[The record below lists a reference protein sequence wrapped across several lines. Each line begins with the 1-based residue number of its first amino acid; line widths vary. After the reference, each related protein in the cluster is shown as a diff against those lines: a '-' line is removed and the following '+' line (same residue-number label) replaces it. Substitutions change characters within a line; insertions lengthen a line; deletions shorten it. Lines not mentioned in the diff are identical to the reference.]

1 VVARDDDGGALVAA
15 WLGAARKRDAP
26 ARAGAAARPGH
37 GGKNRMKT
45 MKTSA
50 FVVLM
55 AVAMSAS
62 AQPEKPSTAGPN
74 VQASTAP
81 MAMPGLGRERRVQ
94 VYLPPGYATSNKR
107 YPVLYMHDGQ
117 NLFDD
122 KTSFVG
128 EWGVDEAMDRLA
140 KEKGLEVIVV
150 GIEHGG
156 EQRMT
161 ELKPWDHPKYG
172 KGEADDY
179 LRFVVEVVKPWADQ
193 RFRTRPDRAHTGIMG
208 SSLGG
213 LTSWYA
219 AFKYPQVF
227 GRVGVFSPSYWI
239 APKAY
244 DLEPTVKLPRD
255 TRMYQLTG
263 GKEGQKKD
271 AEETVANSERMAEM
285 MRRDQPNLG
294 LRSVVV
300 PEGEHNEKFWRA
312 QFPAAVQYLFGK

>member
-1 VVARDDDGGALVAA
+1 VAA
-15 WLGAARKRDAP
+15 WLGAARERDAA
-26 ARAGAAARPGH
+26 ARAGTAARLGNR
-37 GGKNRMKT
+37 GKDRMTT
-45 MKTSA
+45 MKTSV

-62 AQPEKPSTAGPN
+62 AQQDKPSTAGPN
-74 VQASTAP
+74 VQPYTAP
-81 MAMPGLGRERRVQ
+81 IAMPGLSRDRRVQ

-122 KTSFVG
+122 KTSYVG
-128 EWGVDEAMDRLA
+128 EWGVDESMDALA
-140 KEKGLEVIVV
+140 QEKGLEVIVV

-161 ELKPWDHPKYG
+161 ELKPWDHPQYG
-172 KGEADDY
+172 KGEADAY
-179 LRFVVEVVKPWADQ
+179 LRFVVEVVKPWADKH
-193 RFRTRPDRAHTGIMG
+193 FRTRPDRAHTGIMG

-227 GRVGVFSPSYWI
+227 GRIGVFSPSYWI

-244 DLEPTVKLPRD
+244 ELEPTVRLPRN

-263 GKEGQKKD
+263 GREGDPKSGDQ
-271 AEETVANSERMAEM
+271 TVANSERMEAM
-285 MRRDQPNLG
+285 MRHDQPHLQ
-294 LRSVVV
+294 LRSLVV

-312 QFPAAVQYLFGK
+312 QFPAAVQFLFGK